1 MTLNVFTRR
10 TLKRNSL
17 PDRFSEQV
25 FLLLCGGNQNMARK
39 KEQKSEQRGSEMK
52 HNVQG
57 GERIVQLFEIPEKL
71 LQPAPLWPF

>member
-39 KEQKSEQRGSEMK
+39 KEQKTGLAS
-52 HNVQG
+52 N
-57 GERIVQLFEIPEKL
+57 GEVK
-71 LQPAPLWPF
+71 